1 MTKTCQKSI
10 FSNQQSSSPGNKT
23 LYKAYQYLY
32 LDRRNVLEEFYLV
45 IDEIIFISSAARTLG
60 MHPQTLRKYE
70 RIGLVRPSRT
80 VGSMRVYS
88 QREID
93 RLRMIKRLVD
103 GLGINLAGVQQL
115 LSIAEII
122 EKVRPLVAND
132 GIARPERRRRVARE
146 LDRISQLLGL

>member
-1 MTKTCQKSI
+1 M
-10 FSNQQSSSPGNKT
+10 
-23 LYKAYQYLY
+23 
-32 LDRRNVLEEFYLV
+32 

-80 VGSMRVYS
+80 VGSMRIYS
-88 QREID
+88 QREIA
-93 RLRMIKRLVD
+93 RLRMIKRLVGD
-103 GLGINLAGVQQL
+103 LGINLAGVQQL

-122 EKVRPLVAND
+122 EKVRPLVANES
-132 GIARPERRRRVARE
+132 IARPERRRRVAGG